1 MIKDIPDYYNNID
14 VILDQIWSFL
24 EKGVSERDEDFRLPV
39 VIINSET
46 GVDGRIVVLRGAFKD
61 KNILRFHTDYRS
73 PKIDSLKKNN
83 KIYFVFYSKKR
94 KIQIRAEGIA
104 VIHKDNEIT
113 KLAWKN
119 TQMMSRKCYLSSQAP
134 GDLINESA
142 SDLSR
147 EMGGS
152 LPTIEQSEIGYK
164 NFCVVESKIKSFE
177 WLYLASQGH
186 RRAKFMLDENKST
199 WLVP

>member
-1 MIKDIPDYYNNID
+1 MNNIPNYYNNINL
-14 VILDQIWSFL
+14 ILDEIWSL
-24 EKGVSERDEDFRLPV
+24 LQRGVVDRNEDFRLPV
-39 VIINSET
+39 VIVSSTDSAE
-46 GVDGRIVVLRGAFKD
+46 GRIVVLRGAFKD

-73 PKIDSLKKNN
+73 PKINYLKKNK

-94 KIQIRAEGIA
+94 KIQVRAEGT
-104 VIHKDNEIT
+104 VIIHIDNEIT
-113 KLAWKN
+113 KQAWTK
-119 TQMMSRKCYLSSQAP
+119 TQMMSRKCYLSPQAP

-142 SDLSR
+142 SDLSKD
-147 EMGGS
+147 MGGT
-152 LPTIEQSEIGYK
+152 LPTLEQSEIGYK

-186 RRAKFMLDENKST
+186 RRAKFMLDENKRT